1 MNLILVVILGLVSS
15 KIDFL
20 SGQFSL
26 RIALTPGPRYE
37 PLTSDLVDP
46 LKFTTDEMAVR
57 GEVNLFLFQKPFSLT
72 AGYVF
77 FSFSIRKL
85 IVRAPLGS
93 SFTLVSNQTLFL
105 HFNVSWWE
113 IDVKSAYKNQSN
125 QMRAQTNRIF
135 SFRVTA
141 KRSLRR
147 LRLMG
152 NLTPMIFRLFEDSI
166 FLNNPRTFWD

>member
-20 SGQFSL
+20 SGEFSL

-37 PLTSDLVDP
+37 PLTSDLVAP
-46 LKFTTDEMAVR
+46 LKFTTDEITVR

-72 AGYVF
+72 TGYVF

-105 HFNVSWWE
+105 HFNVS
-113 IDVKSAYKNQSN
+113 
-125 QMRAQTNRIF
+125 
-135 SFRVTA
+135 
-141 KRSLRR
+141 
-147 LRLMG
+147 
-152 NLTPMIFRLFEDSI
+152 
-166 FLNNPRTFWD
+166 

>member
-20 SGQFSL
+20 CGQFSL

-37 PLTSDLVDP
+37 PLTSDLVNP
-46 LKFTTDEMAVR
+46 LKIHNRRNGGSRKSESFSFPKTLFTHGRM
-57 GEVNLFLFQKPFSLT
+57 F
-72 AGYVF
+72 F

-105 HFNVSWWE
+105 HFNVWWWE

-141 KRSLRR
+141 ERSLRR

-152 NLTPMIFRLFEDSI
+152 NFTPMIFRLFEDSI

>member
-57 GEVNLFLFQKPFSLT
+57 GEVNRFLFQKPFSLT

-105 HFNVSWWE
+105 HFNVS
-113 IDVKSAYKNQSN
+113 
-125 QMRAQTNRIF
+125 
-135 SFRVTA
+135 
-141 KRSLRR
+141 
-147 LRLMG
+147 
-152 NLTPMIFRLFEDSI
+152 
-166 FLNNPRTFWD
+166 